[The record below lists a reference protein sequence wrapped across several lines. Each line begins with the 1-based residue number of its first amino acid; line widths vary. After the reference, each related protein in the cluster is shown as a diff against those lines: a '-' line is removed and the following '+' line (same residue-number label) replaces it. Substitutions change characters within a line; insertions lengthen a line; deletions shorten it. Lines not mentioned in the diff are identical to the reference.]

1 MNKVL
6 VVDNGS
12 YTIKIG
18 YSGEE
23 SPRYCFPNCVGK
35 VRRKDKIY
43 ISDQIY
49 SLNEYFS
56 YCPFSEGLLIDVSME
71 NDIWDYI
78 FDKMNISPQDI
89 GILVTE
95 PFLNPTSLQHSLFE
109 VIFEQFGFSS
119 AIVTNSPA
127 ISQFAFNPQL
137 IPNIDKQI
145 INPCYLILDCGYQA
159 CFSVPLFQGSPI
171 YKACRRLDIGG
182 YHLDL
187 ALKNFLSF
195 RQVDLS
201 RNSLIVSKIK
211 ESCCYISKNFDR
223 DISKSPKNKHE
234 NLMEQIYQLPELKS
248 NSKNL
253 NFYSQECISPDNAEL
268 VKLNNNFNFNMESE
282 SSANFDSSRIIK
294 LYSER
299 IAVPELLFSPSNG
312 GYNFAGIAE
321 MVSESIL
328 SSPKHLQELLA
339 NNILL
344 IGGSTKFRNFEAR
357 LSKELSSLLPSS
369 WEIKTRKHNQR
380 PDLTTW
386 TGGSIWGE
394 ANFDTFSLS
403 KSKYNEI

>member
-12 YTIKIG
+12 YTIKVG

-23 SPRYCFPNCVGK
+23 LP
-35 VRRKDKIY
+35 RKDKIY
-43 ISDQIY
+43 KSDQIFG
-49 SLNEYFS
+49 LNEYFS
-56 YCPFSEGLLIDVSME
+56 YSPFSEGLLLDISME
-71 NDIWDYI
+71 SDIWEYI
-78 FDKMNISPQDI
+78 FNKMNISPEEL

-109 VIFEQFGFSS
+109 VIFEQFGFNS

-127 ISQFAFNPQL
+127 ISQFAFSPQL
-137 IPNIDKQI
+137 IPKIDQRI
-145 INPCYLILDCGYQA
+145 INPCYLILDCGYQC

-211 ESCCYISKNFDR
+211 ESCCYISKNFDS
-223 DISKSPKNKHE
+223 DINRPSQNKSD
-234 NLMEQIYQLPELKS
+234 NLIEQIYQLPELKS
-248 NSKNL
+248 NSKNS
-253 NFYSQECISPDNAEL
+253 NYYFQECISPENTEL
-268 VKLNNNFNFNMESE
+268 LKLNDNLKLKLESE
-282 SSANFDSSRIIK
+282 PNANYDSNGVIK

-299 IAVPELLFSPSNG
+299 IAVPELLFNPSNG

-339 NNILL
+339 NNILI

-357 LSKELSSLLPSS
+357 LNKELSSLLPSV
-369 WEIKTRKHNQR
+369 WEIKTRCNQR
-380 PDLTTW
+380 PDFTTW
-386 TGGSIWGE
+386 MGGSIWGE
-394 ANFDTFSLS
+394 TNFSTFALS